1 MFPSEAISPR
11 AGSADV
17 PWPRP
22 MVDIRA
28 PPTDLDALVD
38 WFDRLSYSLVL
49 LEEYPP
55 SELAAAV
62 ERIDRAVREHVRRVE
77 ATWGSAEAVDR
88 TGRELRRLLASD
100 HLRFAASLE
109 QLAWFLHRVTD
120 DSLGGH
126 GQALGQYGRVF
137 AEALRRHRE
146 DERGDP
152 PARSSAPGDPPREK
166 P

>member
-1 MFPSEAISPR
+1 
-11 AGSADV
+11 V

-22 MVDIRA
+22 VVDIRA
-28 PPTDLDALVD
+28 PPTEFDALVD

-55 SELAAAV
+55 SELVAAV
-62 ERIDRAVREHVRRVE
+62 QRVDSAVREHVRRVE
-77 ATWGSAEAVDR
+77 ATWGSREPV
-88 TGRELRRLLASD
+88 GRAGGELRQLLASD
-100 HLRFAASLE
+100 HLRFAASLD

-146 DERGDP
+146 DERGDLQ
-152 PARSSAPGDPPREK
+152 ARPSAPDDPAREK

>member
-1 MFPSEAISPR
+1 
-11 AGSADV
+11 V

-22 MVDIRA
+22 VVDIRA
-28 PPTDLDALVD
+28 PPAEFDALVD

-55 SELAAAV
+55 SELVAAV
-62 ERIDRAVREHVRRVE
+62 QRMDGAVREHVRRVE
-77 ATWGSAEAVDR
+77 ATWGSGEPVDR
-88 TGRELRRLLASD
+88 AGGELRQLLASD
-100 HLRFAASLE
+100 HLRFAASLD

-152 PARSSAPGDPPREK
+152 QVRPSAPDDPAREK